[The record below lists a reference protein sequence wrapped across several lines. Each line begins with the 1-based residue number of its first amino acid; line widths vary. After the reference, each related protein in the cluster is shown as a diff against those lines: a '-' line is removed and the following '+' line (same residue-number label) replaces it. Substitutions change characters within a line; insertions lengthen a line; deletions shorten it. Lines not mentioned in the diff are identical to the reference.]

1 MKTDTVYSIAR
12 ASIVLSSLSL
22 MSKAIGFGREVI
34 YAKTF
39 GLSSEY
45 DLFLSSTALITVIN
59 IAFIFLIQHYFIP
72 TYNKLKNESP
82 QSGEDFFNYTFW
94 WSIFIG
100 ILLVLILYLVARP
113 LLSAYMKDVNQI
125 RLVKG
130 IKIFSIYL
138 FTIPFNN
145 GIALISAYMQ
155 AKFRFVFPAVS
166 QIILNIIVI
175 VLVLFFSDKIN
186 VFILPIAFVFANV
199 IAFIILLRPVINI
212 ISFNYIKIFN
222 REIGKIEY
230 DKLFYLLIIE
240 VLSLSYV
247 LVDRYFISRIPE
259 GGIAAM
265 NYAVIIFALPISII
279 SIPLNTTLFSRFS
292 RDNVRSISNTKFDLF
307 KSIQISTF
315 IIMPLGFIFY
325 FWGGSLLHI
334 FFQRGAFTSNST
346 YLTFE
351 VLKYYTIGLVFYSG
365 YLIFVKFFYSINQY
379 RTVMWLSIIAFFL
392 KIILN
397 FSLINNYMQN
407 GMAFSTSLVYIF
419 LFFAGYFSLNR
430 SYIKG
435 KVLIPFMQ
443 IIYYLSNGI
452 ISFLITSFLI
462 SLIGPI
468 QDLIQVLIALFVFIS
483 IYIYNS
489 YVISD
494 NEGYIIISP
503 IYNIFKKTMGLL
515 NISNSK

>member
-72 TYNKLKNESP
+72 TYYRLKNESP
-82 QSGEDFFNYTFW
+82 QSGENFFNYTFW

-113 LLSAYMKDVNQI
+113 LLSAYIQGVSQI
-125 RLVKG
+125 KLDKG

-155 AKFRFVFPAVS
+155 AKFKFVFPAVS

-175 VLVLFFSDKIN
+175 VLVFFFSDKIN
-186 VFILPIAFVFANV
+186 VFILPIAFVFANI

-212 ISFNYIKIFN
+212 ISFNFIKLFN
-222 REIGKIEY
+222 SEIGKIEY
-230 DKLFYLLIIE
+230 HKLFYLLIIE
-240 VLSLSYV
+240 LLSLSYFF
-247 LVDRYFISRIPE
+247 VDRYFISRIPE

-265 NYAVIIFALPISII
+265 NYAVVIFALPISII

-292 RDNVRSISNTKFDLF
+292 RDNVRSISNTKSDLF

-315 IIMPLGFIFY
+315 IIMPLSFILY
-325 FWGGSLLHI
+325 FWGGSILHV
-334 FFQRGAFTSNST
+334 FFQRGAFNSNST
-346 YLTFE
+346 YLTFQ
-351 VLKYYTIGLVFYSG
+351 VLKVYSIGLVFYSG
-365 YLIFVKFFYSINQY
+365 YLIFVKFFYSLNQY
-379 RTVMWLSIIAFFL
+379 KTVMWLSIIAFIF
-392 KIILN
+392 KIIFN
-397 FSLINNYMQN
+397 ISLINNYVQN

-419 LFFAGYFSLNR
+419 LFFAGYYSLNR
-430 SYIKG
+430 SSIKG
-435 KVLIPFMQ
+435 NVLIPGSQ
-443 IIYYLSNGI
+443 IIYYLFNSI
-452 ISFLITSFLI
+452 ISFMITSFLI
-462 SLIGPI
+462 SVDGSRYELIR
-468 QDLIQVLIALFVFIS
+468 VLVMLLVFIS
-483 IYIYNS
+483 IYLGNS
-489 YVISD
+489 FIIGDKEANIVIT
-494 NEGYIIISP
+494 P
-503 IYNIFKKTMGLL
+503 IYNILKKKKT
-515 NISNSK
+515 IDY